1 MIPDDYNSI
10 VNLISF
16 QETLSMT
23 CQANVTE
30 PFVLGFSGG
39 PDSLA
44 LLHALKELKVKVI
57 VGHFDHSLRPE
68 SASEAVRAGEITQDY
83 GFPFYTESGNVKA
96 YADKRSMSIEEAARE
111 LRYAFLFKLAQEQG
125 AQAVA
130 VAHNA
135 DDQVETVL
143 MHLLRGAGSRGLR
156 GMGPRLL
163 PNPWSTAIPLVRP
176 LLNYWR
182 SEILEYCQANGLQP
196 LQDQSNFDT
205 TYFRNRLRH
214 ELLPLLEQFSPGFKR
229 RLDQTA
235 KLMGSEADLL
245 QSLGD
250 AAWRA
255 CLRNMES
262 DFIELDRASFLAQ
275 PVALQRILIHR
286 AAQELRPE
294 LRDLEF
300 KAVQI
305 ALEMAKRNISAPQD
319 WVSGLCILMEG
330 NRFWIADWETEL
342 PVDWPQAPE
351 HEVHVEV
358 QGEFDLKHGWK
369 LAIGEDAAPVSLA
382 ANPDPFQA
390 WLDKEQVGEE
400 LILRRR
406 RPGDRFQPLG
416 VDSGSQ
422 KLADF
427 MINEKLPRRA
437 RETWP
442 LLCKGND
449 IVWVPGYRLAHPYR
463 MRTDSRRALHVRVLQ
478 SNGRPR

>member
-1 MIPDDYNSI
+1 M
-10 VNLISF
+10 NLDKF
-16 QETLSMT
+16 QETLIGA
-23 CQANVTE
+23 CQIDKAQ
-30 PFVLGFSGG
+30 PLVLGFSGG

-44 LLHALKELKVKVI
+44 LLHTLKEFGIRVI
-57 VGHFDHSLRPE
+57 VGHFDHGLRSE
-68 SASEAVRAGEITQDY
+68 SAADAIKAEDVSKGY
-83 GFPFYTESGNVKA
+83 GFPFYAERGDVKT
-96 YADKRSMSIEEAARE
+96 YADERSMSIEEAARE
-111 LRYAFLFKLAQEQG
+111 LRYTFLFKVAREQG

-135 DDQVETVL
+135 DDQVETML

-156 GMGPRLL
+156 GMASRLL
-163 PNPWSTAIPLVRP
+163 PNPWSTSIPLVRP
-176 LLNYWR
+176 LLSYWR
-182 SEILEYCQANGLQP
+182 SEILEYCRANGLQP
-196 LQDQSNFDT
+196 LQDQSNFDS

-214 ELLPLLEQFSPGFKR
+214 ELLPILEQFSPGFMR

-235 KLMGSEADLL
+235 NLIGSEVNLL

-250 AAWRA
+250 TAWRV
-255 CLRNMES
+255 CLRDIGL
-262 DFIELDRASFLAQ
+262 DFIELDRTSFLAQ
-275 PVALQRILIHR
+275 PLALQRILIHR
-286 AAQELRPE
+286 AAKEIRPQ

-300 KAVQI
+300 KAVHL
-305 ALEMAKRNISAPQD
+305 ALEMAKRNVTAPQD
-319 WVSGLCILMEG
+319 WASGLCVLTQG
-330 NRFWIADWETEL
+330 KRFWIADWKAEL
-342 PVDWPQAPE
+342 PVDWPQAPD
-351 HEVHVEV
+351 HEVHIEV
-358 QGEFDLKHGWK
+358 PGKFDLKHNWTMK
-369 LAIGEDAAPVSLA
+369 IGKDATPGSMT

-390 WLDKEQVGEE
+390 WLDKDQVGEE
-400 LILRRR
+400 LSLRRR

-416 VDSGSQ
+416 IETGSQ

-463 MRTDSRRALHVRVLQ
+463 VRAGSRRALHVRLLQ